1 MHKRHDM
8 KLLSDEELGRIW
20 GGSTKAYLAAVDVM
34 NGKYGTG
41 EACRKSLEDLG
52 LDAWS
57 VLHMAN
63 ALSQGYGQ
71 VAQDVIDGRYG
82 KDAARF
88 KALATA
94 GYDPRLVQQIVNG
107 ILLDD

>member
-1 MHKRHDM
+1 MNKQCDM
-8 KLLSDEELGRIW
+8 RRLSDDELEMVW

-34 NGKYGTG
+34 NGMYGTG
-41 EACRKSLEDLG
+41 KSCKKSLEEAG
-52 LDAWS
+52 LNYWN
-57 VLHMAN
+57 VRHMAN
-63 ALSQGYGQ
+63 ALSQGYGK
-71 VAQDVIDGRYG
+71 VAQDVIDGVYG

-107 ILLDD
+107 MLLDD

>member
-1 MHKRHDM
+1 M

-71 VAQDVIDGRYG
+71 VAQDVIDGLYG